1 MEYRHP
7 DSAEAVIPP
16 ENRQHDKCAGELND
30 KSPFQNKTRQTHNAA
45 DRRSGKRILHGASFL
60 EGNVPP
66 GKHQKGC
73 RHCDDAET
81 SDLDQQKDQTLP
93 ERRPVAAAVTD
104 DKTGHADRRCRS
116 KKRVGERRGCPCG
129 RCRRKHQQQ
138 RTCNDHSGK
147 AEYDDLKGCKT
158 PKSPKKIFHQTKS
171 PPCDGF
177 RSRQALTKPVS
188 ALLHR
193 HGFSWRSNPFV
204 RRACARCCGGSAR

>member
-7 DSAEAVIPP
+7 DSAKAVIPP
-16 ENRQHDKCAGELND
+16 ENRQHDKRAGELND

-93 ERRPVAAAVTD
+93 ERRPVAAAVAD

-116 KKRVGERRGCPCG
+116 KKRVGERRGALRQMPPG
-129 RCRRKHQQQ
+129 SISSSAPA
-138 RTCNDHSGK
+138 TI
-147 AEYDDLKGCKT
+147 T
-158 PKSPKKIFHQTKS
+158 P
-171 PPCDGF
+171 
-177 RSRQALTKPVS
+177 AKPS
-188 ALLHR
+188 MMI
-193 HGFSWRSNPFV
+193 
-204 RRACARCCGGSAR
+204 